1 MRGEHPGKHAAMKEV
16 GLLYFSDSRPLLL
29 SCDITLQAHLLED
42 LLHAHKGAV
51 RVHKWIASD
60 WRAGNT
66 GEHGGLGKL
75 ELRRGSRPGPILETK
90 VNKFL
95 RVRRRSLLS

>member
-1 MRGEHPGKHAAMKEV
+1 MRGERPRKHAGMKEV

-29 SCDITLQAHLLED
+29 SCDVTLQAHLLKD
-42 LLHAHKGAV
+42 LLHAHKGAI

-66 GEHGGLGKL
+66 GEHSSLGEI
-75 ELRRGSRPGPILETK
+75 ELRRGSRRGLIL
-90 VNKFL
+90 
-95 RVRRRSLLS
+95 